1 VRRTTLRF
9 AAAATT
15 SVWQLKSSLE
25 FRAKL
30 CSSALA
36 CRLLIYI
43 SVSVSFVFAAAAAA
57 AAATAVQQVH
67 SP

>member
-1 VRRTTLRF
+1 L
-9 AAAATT
+9 ATEE
-15 SVWQLKSSLE
+15 QFGASSLE

-30 CSSALA
+30 CSSALG

-57 AAATAVQQVH
+57 AAATAAVQQVH